1 MNKCAVKLTPNDN
14 HHHQH
19 HDVEENI
26 ILTPPQKNEEKKKK
40 TPNKNDVKRKHE
52 TDIYICIK
60 RAKFY
65 FFTFGQLFSFKKN
78 NNAEKESI
86 KNRKTKQQQH
96 THRRALLNL
105 RLVT

>member
-52 TDIYICIK
+52 TDIYIYMHK
-60 RAKFY
+60 KGKVL
-65 FFTFGQLFSFKKN
+65 FFHIWTVV
-78 NNAEKESI
+78 
-86 KNRKTKQQQH
+86 
-96 THRRALLNL
+96 LL
-105 RLVT
+105 

>member
-26 ILTPPQKNEEKKKK
+26 ILTPPPQKNEEKKKK

-52 TDIYICIK
+52 TDIYMHK
-60 RAKFY
+60 KGKVL
-65 FFTFGQLFSFKKN
+65 FFPHLDSCSPLKKIIMQKKKVSKTEKQN
-78 NNAEKESI
+78 NNTPTEELCLI
-86 KNRKTKQQQH
+86 
-96 THRRALLNL
+96 
-105 RLVT
+105 

>member
-26 ILTPPQKNEEKKKK
+26 ILTPPPKNEEKKKK

-65 FFTFGQLFSFKKN
+65 FFTFGQLFSFKK
-78 NNAEKESI
+78 K
-86 KNRKTKQQQH
+86 
-96 THRRALLNL
+96 
-105 RLVT
+105 